1 MTKHKQT
8 TTAATATAT
17 APATHPAAQA
27 APLTIEQTLEQREI
41 THGDFADV
49 ASYAQLLKDIL
60 RESKGY
66 INMNDAQ
73 REACE
78 AWLCKTARL
87 LAGDV
92 DHIDHAHD
100 VAGYATLYV
109 RACGA
114 RRADRAAADAVAE
127 LEAAMAAPRYDAG
140 DVTVTLVGGTAA

>member
-8 TTAATATAT
+8 TTTAT

-27 APLTIEQTLEQREI
+27 APLTIEQTLAEREI

-49 ASYAQLLKDIL
+49 ASYAQLMKDIL

-78 AWLCKTARL
+78 TWLMKTARL

-127 LEAAMAAPRYDAG
+127 LEAALAAPRFDAA
-140 DVTVTLVGGTAA
+140 DVTVTLVGGAAA

>member
-1 MTKHKQT
+1 M
-8 TTAATATAT
+8 
-17 APATHPAAQA
+17 
-27 APLTIEQTLEQREI
+27 
-41 THGDFADV
+41 
-49 ASYAQLLKDIL
+49 
-60 RESKGY
+60 GY

-127 LEAAMAAPRYDAG
+127 LEAALAAPRYDAG
-140 DVTVTLVGGTAA
+140 DVSVTLVGGTAA

>member
-1 MTKHKQT
+1 MTKHKPT
-8 TTAATATAT
+8 TTETAP

-27 APLTIEQTLEQREI
+27 APLTIEQTLQEREA

-49 ASYAQLLKDIL
+49 ASYAQLMKDIL
-60 RESKGY
+60 RNSTGY
-66 INMNDAQ
+66 IKMNDAQ

-78 AWLCKTARL
+78 AWLCKTARIM
-87 LAGDV
+87 AGDV

-109 RACGA
+109 RACHA
-114 RRADRAAADAVAE
+114 RRAYQAAS
-127 LEAAMAAPRYDAG
+127 EATAAMEVAMAAPRYDAG

>member
-1 MTKHKQT
+1 MNKHKPT
-8 TTAATATAT
+8 TATAT

-60 RESKGY
+60 RESMGY
-66 INMNDAQ
+66 IRMNDAQ

-78 AWLCKTARL
+78 AWLMKTARL
-87 LAGDV
+87 IAGDV

-100 VAGYATLYV
+100 IAGYATLYV

-114 RRADRAAADAVAE
+114 RRAEQAANEATAAM
-127 LEAAMAAPRYDAG
+127 EAALAAPRYEAG
-140 DVTVTLVGGTAA
+140 DVTVTLTGGAAA

>member
-8 TTAATATAT
+8 TTTAT
-17 APATHPAAQA
+17 APVTHPAAQA
-27 APLTIEQTLEQREI
+27 APLTIEQTLAEREA

-49 ASYAQLLKDIL
+49 ASYAQLMKDIL
-60 RESKGY
+60 RNSIGY

-78 AWLCKTARL
+78 AWLSKTARIM
-87 LAGDV
+87 AGDV
-92 DHIDHAHD
+92 DYTDHAHD

-127 LEAAMAAPRYDAG
+127 LEAAMAAPRYEAG